1 MIDETNQRT
10 AEEIKLPR
18 KQEIKDHLPDAT
30 SEQVERFATQV
41 ERLELLTKYLQKY
54 STKSKKSYQNIS
66 VREDEENLHIILAN
80 AKKKLNY
87 KRPYRI
93 AVIGTTG
100 AGKST
105 FINALLGDDIVLT
118 KTVGRPAT
126 GAVLEIFFDIP
137 ETEPRKAIVMY
148 RDEKN
153 IRRLIYDF
161 TQRYELDVSWLNRT
175 LDLGFANQLLS
186 IEPQQKITEA
196 EARTN
201 FERLRETLADIVV
214 QYANNNNSN
223 LRCEF
228 FLDHPKDI
236 QDLKELTDEYSSINA
251 KNSSTRKIGLI
262 QTVTYHLHSA
272 RSNTA
277 MQALQLPKNVC
288 LVDLPGLDG
297 SALHNIIITEGI
309 KEADAV
315 IYIQRPR
322 RIDTDSDLDL
332 LSNVR
337 KYISL
342 EGSAESN
349 ESIFFVLNGRD
360 TITED
365 QIPANLT
372 QDMRDQIEKFLPG
385 YTKHPTLCDRGSE
398 GNPFFLISAWAAL
411 QAQKALG
418 GKIIEDPDTY
428 DAVKLKLGVR
438 DGNHYQV
445 MQASQVPKLIEE
457 LTKFARDRR
466 IEAQIRD
473 GKLAI
478 DTIVD
483 SLYDDYQNEYSTLT
497 RNRGEYYLQEKEENK
512 LKERQQELEKALI
525 KFRLDNE
532 LGYLENRRKEL
543 ETQAK
548 TICNETDKD
557 VQEKM
562 PLFWKNNFKSGI
574 DRLGIGEVGKLL
586 YEPMLT
592 EAQIYLWDKLNAR
605 LPSLAKYLVRGYTEN
620 LRSYRLAQRIA
631 DSCYEYKKVQELE
644 SAIQE
649 LINTNMRRA
658 MIDVGQRIAMTKMTN
673 PGTYFTALTPD
684 GKPQKPQLLD
694 ILSKI
699 PRIPDVDSS
708 DFDEFI
714 KQVRQEYEPLVS
726 GYCVICLLNLYRYE
740 MIQIENFLLNL
751 IADIFRGIRNSDN
764 PILKAKIRDSL
775 KLDSEW
781 RLAELIAEKIATL
794 FQIKQLGMMQQP
806 RASVQ

>member
-1 MIDETNQRT
+1 MMIDENNQRPA
-10 AEEIKLPR
+10 AEIELLT
-18 KQEIKDHLPDAT
+18 KQEIQDHLPDAT

-41 ERLELLTKYLQKY
+41 KRLELLTKYFEKY
-54 STKSKKSYQNIS
+54 STKNKKSSQGIS
-66 VREDEENLHIILAN
+66 VPEDEENLHIILAN

-105 FINALLGDDIVLT
+105 LINALLGDDIVLT

-137 ETEPRKAIVMY
+137 ETEPRKAIVIY

-153 IRRLIYDF
+153 IRGLIYDF
-161 TQRYELDVSWLNRT
+161 IQRYGLDVSWLNRT
-175 LDLGFANQLLS
+175 LDLDFASQLLTV
-186 IEPQQKITEA
+186 EPQQKITEA

-201 FERLRETLADIVV
+201 FERLRETLVDIVV
-214 QYANNNNSN
+214 QYVNNNNSN
-223 LRCEF
+223 LRREF
-228 FLDHPKDI
+228 SLNNSSDL
-236 QDLKELTDEYSSINA
+236 QELKELTDEYSTVNA
-251 KNSSTRKIGLI
+251 KNSSTRQIGLI
-262 QTVTYHLHSA
+262 QTVTYHLHPA
-272 RSNTA
+272 RSNTDI
-277 MQALQLPKNVC
+277 QALQLPKNVC

-309 KEADAV
+309 KEADAI
-315 IYIQRPR
+315 IYIQGSR
-322 RIDTDSDLDL
+322 RIDTDSDLNL
-332 LSNVR
+332 LGNVR

-365 QIPANLT
+365 QVPANLT

-411 QAQKALG
+411 QAQKALS
-418 GKIIEDPDTY
+418 GKTIEDPNTY
-428 DAVKLKLGVR
+428 DAVKLNLGVR

-445 MQASQVPKLIEE
+445 LQASQVSKLVEE

-483 SLYDDYQNEYSTLT
+483 LLHDDYQNEYSKLT
-497 RNRGEYYLQEKEENK
+497 RNRGEYYLQEKEENQ
-512 LKERQQELEKALI
+512 LKERQQQLEKELI

-532 LGYLENRRKEL
+532 LRYLDNRRQEL

-592 EAQIYLWDKLNAR
+592 EAQIYVWDKLNAR
-605 LPSLAKYLVRGYTEN
+605 LPSLAKYLVRGYTEK

-631 DSCYEYKKVQELE
+631 DSCYEYKKLQKIE
-644 SAIQE
+644 STIQE
-649 LINTNMRRA
+649 LIDTNMRRA
-658 MIDVGQRIAMTKMTN
+658 MVDVGQRIAMTKMTN
-673 PGTYFTALTPD
+673 PDTYLTALTPD
-684 GKPQKPQLLD
+684 GKPQRPQLLD
-694 ILSKI
+694 ILSRI
-699 PRIPDVDSS
+699 PRIPDVNSS
-708 DFDEFI
+708 DFSEFI

-740 MIQIENFLLNL
+740 MIQIENHLLNL
-751 IADIFRGIRNSDN
+751 IADIFRGIRNSDD
-764 PILKAKIRDSL
+764 PVLKAKIRSSL

-781 RLAELIAEKIATL
+781 QLVELLAEKIATL
-794 FQIKQLGMMQQP
+794 FQIKQLGLMQKP
-806 RASVQ
+806 SF